1 MAPAVDATAEELR
14 EYLEAVADDGEVLA
28 GHVAEFFKGVARLSS
43 SAVLAKKAEQG
54 RGDDLRCVL

>member
-14 EYLEAVADDGEVLA
+14 EYPEAVAEDGEVQA

-43 SAVLAKKAEQG
+43 SAVLARKADQVAVNG
-54 RGDDLRCVL
+54 PIST